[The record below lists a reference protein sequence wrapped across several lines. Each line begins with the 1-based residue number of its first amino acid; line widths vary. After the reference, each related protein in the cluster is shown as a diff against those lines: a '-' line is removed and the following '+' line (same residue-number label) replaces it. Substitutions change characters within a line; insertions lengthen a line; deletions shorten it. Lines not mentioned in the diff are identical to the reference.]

1 MHVQPTHA
9 VVTLSGCR
17 LDDPCHT
24 MHIQH
29 SPTAQQGMAPFTPPA
44 VTVSMVAA
52 APEAGRLPVTV
63 SRVPREAAES
73 LDSSGL

>member
-1 MHVQPTHA
+1 
-9 VVTLSGCR
+9 
-17 LDDPCHT
+17 

-73 LDSSGL
+73 LDSPGL